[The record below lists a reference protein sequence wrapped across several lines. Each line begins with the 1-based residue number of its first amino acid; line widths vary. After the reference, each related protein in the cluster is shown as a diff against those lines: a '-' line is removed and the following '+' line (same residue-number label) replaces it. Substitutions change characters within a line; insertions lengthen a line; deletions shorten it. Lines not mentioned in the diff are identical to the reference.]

1 VRDRR
6 EAGSDVRLDHPP
18 AALPALVDE
27 HLQGVVRRQPGA
39 EPEAARQEDLE
50 DRLEH
55 DLGSGLHAHHRRL
68 CCPAAQPVLRPP
80 PTPTRPAI
88 HFPGSPFI
96 GHRSPVTRSAGC
108 RAGEGLPVPAV
119 TIGTFRAP
127 YAGESFAAALPG
139 SSPLPW
145 PSPWIR
151 GLGSPCSRP
160 KARPLTTPQAP
171 LNATDR
177 TVAPPV
183 TGPLTLGSDP
193 ARFQTKPPA
202 CYRASWQLPGPDSHR
217 QATTSLR
224 TRRSTV
230 AYVTVSPPI
239 PLGARK
245 IEAKRICLKDV
256 LFGFHGS

>member
-1 VRDRR
+1 MLS
-6 EAGSDVRLDHPP
+6 ARLK
-18 AALPALVDE
+18 
-27 HLQGVVRRQPGA
+27 QYYG
-39 EPEAARQEDLE
+39 
-50 DRLEH
+50 RL
-55 DLGSGLHAHHRRL
+55 R
-68 CCPAAQPVLRPP
+68 RPP
-80 PTPTRPAI
+80 GQPSTSR
-88 HFPGSPFI
+88 
-96 GHRSPVTRSAGC
+96 GHRLQDTALRQRDPQAAGTG
-108 RAGEGLPVPAV
+108 RASPVPAV

-160 KARPLTTPQAP
+160 KARPLATPQAS

-183 TGPLTLGSDP
+183 TGPLTPGSDP
-193 ARFQTKPPA
+193 ARFQAKPPA

-224 TRRSTV
+224 HEDPPWLTSRCHLPLCWAHERSG
-230 AYVTVSPPI
+230 
-239 PLGARK
+239 LGVKLRYG
-245 IEAKRICLKDV
+245 D
-256 LFGFHGS
+256 